1 MHEVKLRHWNKVI
14 AVNLT
19 GTFLS
24 CASVLPQM
32 MKQGKGSIVTIS
44 SVQGLE
50 SANEAASVYNASKG
64 GVNLLMK
71 NIANDYGRHNI
82 RCNSVCPGN
91 S

>member
-1 MHEVKLRHWNKVI
+1 
-14 AVNLT
+14 
-19 GTFLS
+19 
-24 CASVLPQM
+24 
-32 MKQGKGSIVTIS
+32 
-44 SVQGLE
+44 
-50 SANEAASVYNASKG
+50 VYNASKG